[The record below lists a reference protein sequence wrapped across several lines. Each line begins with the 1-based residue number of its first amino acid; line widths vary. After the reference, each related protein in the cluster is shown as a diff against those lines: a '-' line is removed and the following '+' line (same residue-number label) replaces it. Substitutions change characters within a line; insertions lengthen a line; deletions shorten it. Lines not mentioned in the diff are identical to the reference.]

1 MPCNE
6 LHCLAMLSVMD
17 ETIIPRLEIKQNN
30 LTHRTAALN
39 LHLQME
45 EWAFKQHSSGDITD
59 KNTEAKLKNLV
70 LVKQPEI
77 KYRLMSSL
85 ATEIERLAQGILDIK
100 GTNSIYFII
109 KSEIPQEKLKESS
122 YGRFVVD
129 YKPNKAKKNS

>member
-6 LHCLAMLSVMD
+6 LHCLAMLSAMD

-70 LVKQPEI
+70 LVKQPEL

-109 KSEIPQEKLKESS
+109 KSEIPQENWKESS
-122 YGRFVVD
+122 YDRCVVG

>member
-1 MPCNE
+1 MW
-6 LHCLAMLSVMD
+6 AAMD

-59 KNTEAKLKNLV
+59 KNTEANWKNLV
-70 LVKQPEI
+70 LVKPPEL

-109 KSEIPQEKLKESS
+109 KSEIPQ
-122 YGRFVVD
+122 
-129 YKPNKAKKNS
+129 